1 MVTHGVNK
9 NPVFKER
16 GMPNTKDQ
24 TDIGISKDT
33 PRTTVWQAHR
43 LRRRFILTA
52 IMLSL
57 CCAFSVLF
65 DGSAVSQAPGPG
77 GMVPINPFTLERF
90 STQQEQFEMDQ
101 LMFHLEQYDLSG
113 DPFWLNL
120 AKNDASHLGLELK
133 DCKPL
138 RARCTSD
145 DDCCSKNCDY
155 ICYRHP

>member
-16 GMPNTKDQ
+16 GMSNTKDQ
-24 TDIGISKDT
+24 TDIGISQDT
-33 PRTTVWQAHR
+33 TRTTVWQAHR

-65 DGSAVSQAPGPG
+65 DGSAVPQTG
-77 GMVPINPFTLERF
+77 GFTINPFTLEPFDANTDLVQRY
-90 STQQEQFEMDQ
+90 EKLLDEY
-101 LMFHLEQYDLSG
+101 LEQYDNTHN
-113 DPFWLNL
+113 PYYFNL
-120 AKNDASHLGLELK
+120 ANKMANRLGLELK

-138 RARCTSD
+138 RAKCTSD
-145 DDCCSKNCDY
+145 DECCSKNCDS

>member
-1 MVTHGVNK
+1 
-9 NPVFKER
+9 
-16 GMPNTKDQ
+16 MPNTKAQ

-33 PRTTVWQAHR
+33 PRTTVWQAHH

-77 GMVPINPFTLERF
+77 GMVPINPFTLEPYP
-90 STQQEQFEMDQ
+90 TPDIEQSEMDQ
-101 LMFHLEQYDLSG
+101 LMFDLQMYDLTGFRSY
-113 DPFWLNL
+113 LNGANIL
-120 AKNDASHLGLELK
+120 ASKLGLEPII
-133 DCKPL
+133 CKPL